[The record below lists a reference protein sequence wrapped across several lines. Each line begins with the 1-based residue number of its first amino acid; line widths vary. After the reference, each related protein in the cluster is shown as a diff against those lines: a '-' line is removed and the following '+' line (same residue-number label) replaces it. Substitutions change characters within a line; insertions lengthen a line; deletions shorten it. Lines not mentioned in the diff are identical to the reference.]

1 MDSIDR
7 CGYRE
12 QDVLDYSEAEIT
24 TLNDL
29 LERYETDILP
39 SKKGENV
46 EHYRIG
52 TLRQYLG
59 HYCLSDLSLTAIR
72 GYRDTRLTT
81 LSPSSLKRELVI
93 LSRILNLASL
103 DWGIPRRHHYR
114 A

>member
-7 CGYRE
+7 GGYRE

-39 SKKGENV
+39 SKKGKNV

-52 TLRQYLG
+52 TLRQHLG
-59 HYCLSDLSLTAIR
+59 HYYLSDLSLTVIR
-72 GYRDTRLTT
+72 GYRDTRLRN

-103 DWGIPRRHHYR
+103 DWGIARRHH
-114 A
+114 